1 MYVYMC
7 MCMCMYVRKLCL
19 AYEYVYVYVY
29 VRAYDVFGVYVCVR
43 MYKAPVYRTGRISLT
58 FMSIIP
64 YACLPYVYIHV
75 CMSACMY
82 VCMYVN
88 GKYDI
93 VTIHLINLRMSCVRS
108 LHACISKGRHPK
120 MNHS

>member
-1 MYVYMC
+1 MC
-7 MCMCMYVRKLCL
+7 MRMCMYVRKLCV

-43 MYKAPVYRTGRISLT
+43 MYKAPVYRTGRMSLT
-58 FMSIIP
+58 FMSIMSI
-64 YACLPYVYIHV
+64 
-75 CMSACMY
+75 CMFALCVHTCMY

-93 VTIHLINLRMSCVRS
+93 VTMHLINVCMLCIRS
-108 LHACISKGRHPK
+108 LHACI
-120 MNHS
+120 